1 MSGQRVL
8 SYPFRF
14 DMYNRR
20 LGTVNSDADTYKAEQ
35 INTFLKTEKGERAL
49 FPDFGINDP
58 VFNVFDSAEFIDSF
72 VSFYKPSEIEIL
84 EIEIND
90 PKSFGKSLDIAVRFK

>member
-14 DMYNRR
+14 DIYNSR
-20 LGTVNSDADTYKAEQ
+20 LGTVNSDSDTHKAEQ
-35 INTFLKTEKGERAL
+35 INAFLKTEKGERSL

-58 VFNVFDSAEFIDSF
+58 VFHSFDAAEFIDSF
-72 VSFYKPSEIEIL
+72 VSFYKSNEVEIVEV
-84 EIEIND
+84 EVND
-90 PKSFGKSLDIAVRFK
+90 VRSFGQSQDIAVRFK

>member
-1 MSGQRVL
+1 MRVL

-14 DMYNRR
+14 DMQNQR
-20 LGTVNSDADTYKAEQ
+20 LATVNSKADTYKAEQ

-58 VFNVFDSAEFIDSF
+58 VFHRFDAAEFIDSF
-72 VSFYKPSEIEIL
+72 VSFYKVNEIEIL
-84 EIEIND
+84 EVEIND
-90 PKSFGKSLDIAVRFK
+90 ARSFAESQDIAVRFK